1 MDKTLKELKNGKET
15 LENQIQQLI
24 KSFEE
29 EFEVEVENI
38 NVYKT
43 TWKNALGKK
52 YSITSGLNVEINVFL
67 KESGE

>member
-1 MDKTLKELKNGKET
+1 MNKTLKELKNGKET
-15 LENQIQQLI
+15 LENQIKQLI

-43 TWKNALGKK
+43 TWENALGKK